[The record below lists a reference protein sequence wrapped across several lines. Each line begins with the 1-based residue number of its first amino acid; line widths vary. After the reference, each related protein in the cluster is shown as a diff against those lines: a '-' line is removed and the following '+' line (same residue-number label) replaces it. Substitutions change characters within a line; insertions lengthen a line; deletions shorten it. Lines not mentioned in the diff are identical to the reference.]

1 MQTRKYLITNNSEG
15 SICVTGRMRI
25 DIPGMCR
32 DLPLS
37 LPENTARQTISRL
50 KQRYPLLKIREVQ
63 ENLPGNNSKAGPDSG
78 NNAHSDTSGATG
90 DKGNNGSVSDKNQNP
105 ASTATASDKGQTAS
119 TTSATASTTADDK
132 NGSQADSSQNQTPA
146 QKTDTKKG
154 K

>member
-15 SICVTGRMRI
+15 SICVTGRTRI

-32 DLPLS
+32 DLPLC

-63 ENLPGNNSKAGPDSG
+63 ENLPGNNSKADPDSG
-78 NNAHSDTSGATG
+78 NNAQSDTSGVTG

-105 ASTATASDKGQTAS
+105 ASTPTASDKRQPAAITGA
-119 TTSATASTTADDK
+119 TTDDK
-132 NGSQADSSQNQTPA
+132 NGSKDDSFQNQMPT
-146 QKTDTKKG
+146 QKPDTKKG